1 MTERSTFLLKDLKP
15 AREVLTALSFLS
27 NVLLSRKQIY
37 GERVLARVTST
48 TNKSPA
54 GSFKVLNPAE
64 ARILEAIADRI
75 FPATETPGAVEAGAV
90 NYVDQALAGDYGRF
104 RSLYRNGLRAVD
116 RHAHEKFAGKFAEL
130 KDVEK
135 DGVLSD
141 FESGRV
147 QSFKNAA
154 DFFDTVRCHILEGIF
169 CEPHYG
175 GNRDL
180 IGWRLVGFP
189 GQQYG
194 YPDAYINKP
203 VDLEPVATVEPPLE
217 KK

>member
-1 MTERSTFLLKDLKP
+1 VRGSDS
-15 AREVLTALSFLS
+15 SFVS
-27 NVLLSRKQIY
+27 AECSAIKKTTHQ
-37 GERVLARVTST
+37 ERVSAVVTST
-48 TNKSPA
+48 NNQPA
-54 GSFKVLNPAE
+54 AALKALTAVE

-90 NYVDQALAGDYGRF
+90 NYIDQALVGDYGQF
-104 RSLYRNGLRAVD
+104 RSLYRNGLRAVE
-116 RHAHEKFAGKFAEL
+116 RHAREKFAGKFTEL

-135 DGVLSD
+135 DAVLSD
-141 FESGRV
+141 FESGQV

-154 DFFDTVRCHILEGIF
+154 DFFETIRCHVLEGIF

-175 GNRDL
+175 GNKDL

-203 VDLEPVATVEPPLE
+203 VDLEPVATVEPPSE

>member
-1 MTERSTFLLKDLKP
+1 VK
-15 AREVLTALSFLS
+15 
-27 NVLLSRKQIY
+27 
-37 GERVLARVTST
+37 ST
-48 TNKSPA
+48 TNRPA
-54 GSFKVLNPAE
+54 ATSLKVLTPSE

-75 FPATETPGAVEAGAV
+75 FPATETSGAVETGAID
-90 NYVDQALAGDYGRF
+90 YIDQALAGDYGHF

-116 RHAHEKFAGKFAEL
+116 RHSREKFARKFADL
-130 KDVEK
+130 NDVEK
-135 DGVLSD
+135 DTVLTD
-141 FESGRV
+141 FESG
-147 QSFKNAA
+147 QAQGFKNAA
-154 DFFDTVRCHILEGIF
+154 DFFETVRCHVLEGVF

-194 YPDAYINKP
+194 YPDAYINKV